1 MLYLN
6 DKVRVTKEAREDTY
20 DNAWWTEK
28 DLIIDYIERDTDL
41 KNDNQSLYSFVT
53 VDGEDVPCSLYDYE
67 LELVESAIPDE
78 IRERLEY
85 RYELYEYDV
94 DGDIDKQEEM
104 DFLENVCNDFYNNR
118 SDLDALIRE
127 NMDSLFQYSFEEKL
141 EFAKYIEEYIDE
153 FISSCGVNSFR
164 QALDGGIREYLF
176 AQFFSNAEV
185 IYTNLIYMKL
195 NEILE
200 NISEYSEEMLSKSD
214 TVFLNLDSSKS
225 EVEYM
230 VDEFIDSE
238 ISTNC
243 IYDKSADDLYSE
255 FCKFVSDKIED

>member
-1 MLYLN
+1 MLHLN
-6 DKVRVTKEAREDTY
+6 DKVRVTKEAKENTY
-20 DNAWWTEK
+20 GNEWWTGK
-28 DLIIDYIERDTDL
+28 NLVIDYIERDTDL

-67 LELVESAIPDE
+67 LELVESAVPDE

-85 RYELYEYDV
+85 RYELDEYDV
-94 DGDIDKQEEM
+94 DNNIDEEEEII
-104 DFLENVCNDFYNNR
+104 FLESVCNDFHRNC
-118 SDLDALIRE
+118 SDLDTLIRE
-127 NMDSLFQYSFEEKL
+127 NMDSFFEYSFEDKL
-141 EFAKYIEEYIDE
+141 EFAEYIEEYIDE

-176 AQFFSNAEV
+176 TQFFINAGT

-200 NISEYSEEMLSKSD
+200 NITEYKEEMLSESD
-214 TVFLNLDSSKS
+214 TLFLNFDSS
-225 EVEYM
+225 EIEDM
-230 VDEFIDSE
+230 IEDFIDSE

-243 IYDKSADDLYSE
+243 VYDKSADDLYSE
-255 FCKFVSDKIED
+255 FCKFISDEIEG